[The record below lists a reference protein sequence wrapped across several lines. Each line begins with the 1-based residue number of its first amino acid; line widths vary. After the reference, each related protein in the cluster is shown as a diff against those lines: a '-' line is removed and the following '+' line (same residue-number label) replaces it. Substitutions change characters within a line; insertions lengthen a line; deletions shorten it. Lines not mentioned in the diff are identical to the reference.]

1 LKEKL
6 ASVQRSNRRSP
17 EIQKLGKQIEELQ
30 IKRDGERLI
39 EIEEELKPLPR
50 YGPEAA
56 ALKLEKE
63 EIEERQQKRKEAE
76 EEAKNKELKSKNEKM
91 KTNKARDDKTS
102 GRKTPEKVKQG
113 GRTTS
118 ANNLNSSGVPKSET
132 QQKLDKIKERKRML
146 AQAEKEK
153 QDRASGG
160 RHHSCSGDHSVLPQ
174 SFGKKLSNGE
184 DGARAKTAL
193 NKK

>member
-1 LKEKL
+1 MEKIREEEAKKKEQEEKERKEKEEEKKKETTQDKIDALKEKL

-30 IKRDGERLI
+30 IKRDGERLT

-76 EEAKNKELKSKNEKM
+76 EEAKNKELKIKNEKM

-118 ANNLNSSGVPKSET
+118 ANNVRIHK
-132 QQKLDKIKERKRML
+132 
-146 AQAEKEK
+146 
-153 QDRASGG
+153 
-160 RHHSCSGDHSVLPQ
+160 
-174 SFGKKLSNGE
+174 
-184 DGARAKTAL
+184 
-193 NKK
+193 